1 MNRRNFSKQPWYTY
15 AVAACIAVA
24 FYFLLS
30 HIGVFRKFLV
40 ALWQFVSPVM
50 AGAVIAYLMNPLVK
64 FYHRTVFRKIKVQ
77 KLGYALSITLAVVTV
92 LLAVGVLLGTLV
104 PQLISSV
111 GTLIGNMNGYIE
123 SLEEFLQ
130 RFEVIQKFINVEEL
144 LTTVA
149 SSLTDNLGR
158 IINSFG
164 EAGKG
169 VFNIVIA
176 FILAIYFLAEK
187 DMLRE
192 GIKRLMRALL
202 KENRYNAVTQFL
214 LHCDAILLR
223 YIGGILLDALIVS
236 VINMI
241 FMLATGMSY
250 AGLVSFVVGVTNM
263 IPTFG
268 PMIGAVI
275 GAFILLLVKPSY
287 ALWLLIFTFLLQT
300 CDGYIIKPKLFGG
313 SLGVS
318 GLWILIAIILGG
330 RLFGVAGVLLAIPF
344 AAIFTEIYK
353 SYVLPFLERQREKKE
368 AVSAEQKP
376 PETKNKA

>member
-30 HIGVFRKFLV
+30 HIGSFRKFLI
-40 ALWQFVSPVM
+40 ALWQFISPVI

-64 FYHRTVFRKIKVQ
+64 FFNRTVFRKIKVQ
-77 KLGYALSITLAVVTV
+77 KLGYLLSIGLAVVTV
-92 LLAVGVLLGTLV
+92 LIVVGVLLGTLV

-111 GTLIGNMNGYIE
+111 GTLIGNMNGYID
-123 SLEEFLQ
+123 SLEDFLR
-130 RFEVIQKFINVEEL
+130 RFEIIQKYIKVEEM
-144 LTTVA
+144 LTTIA

-169 VFNIVIA
+169 VFNSVIA
-176 FILAIYFLAEK
+176 FILGIYFLAEK
-187 DMLRE
+187 DMLRS

-214 LHCDAILLR
+214 LHCDSILLR
-223 YIGGILLDALIVS
+223 YIGAILLDALIVS
-236 VINMI
+236 AVNMI
-241 FMLATGMSY
+241 FMLATGMNY
-250 AGLVSFVVGVTNM
+250 AGLVSFVVGVTNV

-268 PMIGAVI
+268 PIIGAVI
-275 GAFILLLVKPSY
+275 GAFILLLVKPVY
-287 ALWLLIFTFLLQT
+287 ALWFLIFTVLLQT
-300 CDGYIIKPKLFGG
+300 VDGYIIKPKLFGG

-330 RLFGVAGVLLAIPF
+330 RLLGMAGVLLAIPF
-344 AAIFTEIYK
+344 AAILTEIYK
-353 SYVLPFLERQREKKE
+353 SYVLPFLERQREKRDE
-368 AVSAEQKP
+368 AAKP
-376 PETKNKA
+376 PEKKDPE

>member
-30 HIGVFRKFLV
+30 NIGVFHRFLV

-92 LLAVGVLLGTLV
+92 LIVVGVLLGTLV

-130 RFEVIQKFINVEEL
+130 RFEVIQKFIKVEEV
-144 LTTVA
+144 LTTIA

-187 DMLRE
+187 DMLRS
-192 GIKRLMRALL
+192 GIKRLMRAIL
-202 KENRYNAVTQFL
+202 KENRFNAVTQFL
-214 LHCDAILLR
+214 QHCDAILLR

-287 ALWLLIFTFLLQT
+287 ALWFLIFTFLLQT

-368 AVSAEQKP
+368 AVSEEEKK
-376 PETKNKA
+376 EE

>member
-1 MNRRNFSKQPWYTY
+1 MNRKNFSKQPWYTY

-30 HIGVFRKFLV
+30 HIGSFRKFLI

-50 AGAVIAYLMNPLVK
+50 AGAVMAYLMNPLVK
-64 FYHRTVFRKIKVQ
+64 FFNRTIFRKIKVQ
-77 KLGYALSITLAVVTV
+77 KLGYLLSIALAVITV
-92 LLAVGVLLGTLV
+92 LIVVGVLLGTLL

-130 RFEVIQKFINVEEL
+130 RFEVIQKFIKVEEL

-187 DMLRE
+187 DMLRS

-202 KENRYNAVTQFL
+202 KENRYNAITQFL
-214 LHCDAILLR
+214 LHCDSILLR
-223 YIGGILLDALIVS
+223 YIGAILLDALIVS
-236 VINMI
+236 VVNMI

-287 ALWLLIFTFLLQT
+287 ALWFLIFTFLLQT

-313 SLGVS
+313 TLGVS

-368 AVSAEQKP
+368 AGSEEEKK
-376 PETKNKA
+376 EE